1 MRLVIMEQAHLTS
14 SPERKYLQLFQQWA
28 YTDRVQKP
36 TVWTEIQEEE
46 ELAKFQI
53 SSYRSY

>member
-14 SPERKYLQLFQQWA
+14 SPKRKYLQLFQHYEWA

-36 TVWTEIQEEE
+36 TVWTVIQEEE
-46 ELAKFQI
+46 ELP
-53 SSYRSY
+53 